1 MYENRLIFIFKIRL
15 IQLLGFELGSK
26 IIFNYV
32 LFFVSADESF
42 LNYREKTYLSKKL
55 KKKKIKLK
63 SVEIMDR
70 SGEVEDACVSIERGM
85 RMINYRVLI
94 ICKKRSLSR

>member
-1 MYENRLIFIFKIRL
+1 MMKVFFKHLPI
-15 IQLLGFELGSK
+15 
-26 IIFNYV
+26 NYH
-32 LFFVSADESF
+32 
-42 LNYREKTYLSKKL
+42 EKFLSKNHKVDIK

-63 SVEIMDR
+63 SVEIIDR
-70 SGEVEDACVSIERGM
+70 SGGEVEDACVSIERGM